1 MDRGGAGALTM
12 PSMFGKTS
20 KRIAAAEAE
29 ILRLAVPSAPSAR
42 LVSMPSRDIY
52 SCAIVV
58 DTDAEKLRINGDA
71 ALLNEM
77 KRAAENA
84 GRRPD
89 YLTAE
94 SQETVDRRYGGNWNY
109 IWR

>member
-1 MDRGGAGALTM
+1 M
-12 PSMFGKTS
+12 PSILGKTS
-20 KRIAAAEAE
+20 RRIAAAEAE
-29 ILRLAVPSAPSAR
+29 ILRLALPSAPSAR

-52 SCAIVV
+52 SCVIVV
-58 DTDAEKLRINGDA
+58 DTDAEKSRINGDTV
-71 ALLNEM
+71 LLDEM

-89 YLTAE
+89 YLVAE
-94 SQETVDRRYGGNWNY
+94 SQEKVDRRYGGNWNY